1 MTELI
6 LFYVFYISLLDS
18 WNILISQFAN
28 VNCLTLLLKILFLIK
43 MRLRMVFELIN
54 DACKTL
60 FLATSIIKKRQ
71 LVGITKSSSRSFY
84 SCEIFQMTDNF
95 SRRRSVR
102 RFHAPKEEYSSRFFN
117 VMFSVTPSFTIRQ
130 RIVINE
136 PRKTRHRVLAFLF

>member
-1 MTELI
+1 
-6 LFYVFYISLLDS
+6 
-18 WNILISQFAN
+18 
-28 VNCLTLLLKILFLIK
+28 
-43 MRLRMVFELIN
+43 MRLRIVFELIN
-54 DACKTL
+54 DTRKTL
-60 FLATSIIKKRQ
+60 LLATSSIKKRQ
-71 LVGITKSSSRSFY
+71 LVGITKSSSHSFY

-136 PRKTRHRVLAFLF
+136 PRKTRHRVLAFLFLKLRVNNTTNDQVIRLRFLTFCLHRYVKLPLPTITRYRER